1 VSKPRT
7 GSAYTYGGEQGLGA
21 THSSRDLSSE
31 MHDLD
36 LHPGTAVKVHGYDDD
51 RDLVLIEWT
60 DLAGNPR
67 ITSVEPERFAHDFT
81 KGA

>member
-7 GSAYTYGGEQGLGA
+7 GSRYAYGGDKGLGA
-21 THSSRDLSSE
+21 AHADRDLPSE

-36 LHPGTAVKVHGYDDD
+36 LHSGTEVKVHGYDDD
-51 RDLVLIEWT
+51 RDLVLVEWT

-67 ITSVEPERFAHDFT
+67 ITSVEPDVFDRDFAE
-81 KGA
+81 KG